1 MKTVEIGAAM
11 TGSIV
16 VTEDKLAN
24 SVGSGEVSVY
34 ATPMMIALME
44 QVSASCLKPFLEEN
58 ETSVGTSIQTSHTA
72 ATPCGMTVS
81 VTAVITGVEGR
92 KVAFSVAAKDEKE
105 MIGEAVHERFVVL
118 KQKFEARAISKLE
131 Q

>member
-1 MKTVEIGAAM
+1 MKTVKIGTSI
-11 TGSIV
+11 TGSTV
-16 VTEDKLAN
+16 VTEDKLAK

-44 QVSASCLKPFLEEN
+44 QVCASCLKQFLEED

-81 VTAVITGVEGR
+81 VTAVITAAEGR
-92 KVAFSVAAKDEKE
+92 KVAFSVIARDEKE
-105 MIGEAVHERFVVL
+105 NIGEAVHERFVVL
-118 KQKFEARAISKLE
+118 KQRFEARAATKLE